1 MVVLELALANM
12 VRLLLYG
19 FTYKQKYVS
28 VKNTNKRAQAG
39 NLKVRILDS
48 YWNLGAVIWLYC
60 N

>member
-19 FTYKQKYVS
+19 FTYKQNVS

-48 YWNLGAVIWLYC
+48 Y
-60 N
+60 